1 MSRYSPPSKIA
12 AAEAPTELPPF
23 LDQTQSKFR
32 SPLFRVYLPTAFCFL
47 VINIMN
53 STILEFLWKYHLIYG
68 ADADLLENFDKTIRF
83 FLNPAKSLIFFLCT
97 AVLILP
103 LGVFMAGQI
112 SRHLNWQQVRKTLL
126 SLFFTFI
133 LLATIVPT
141 GYGRSYARIST
152 DPFNQD
158 LSHLY
163 RRLLI
168 PGLANLYHLDGFLYI
183 FLFWAI
189 VSLTALAAR
198 IYFIR
203 KNTDLTVLQE
213 VSLLT
218 CGIFA
223 SSFQFPGFP
232 EVTVLLLAIIALIAY
247 EEDGMFTATQ
257 LVAFSLALMAHEA
270 CAIIVFAPMILA
282 LFGRK
287 SWLPSATVVAIYV
300 ITLIANFSF
309 NILVPLDYQARVSDI
324 PASTFFLRSPACVL
338 LGAAFSFKL
347 LWLFLP
353 AAIYLLFKREKRT
366 ACFVLLSFAFALAS
380 TYIAVDYGRM
390 VGFAAVAMMVCFLT
404 VQQNLPPRIFNTV
417 VALNILV
424 PSFYAG
430 SNSGLVT
437 FRGLYYLV
445 YKLIFILPTPG
456 VRP

>member
-23 LDQTQSKFR
+23 VDLIQSQFR
-32 SPLFRVYLPTAFCFL
+32 SPLLRIDLPAALCFL

-53 STILEFLWKYHLIYG
+53 STILEFLWKHHLIYG

-103 LGVFMAGQI
+103 LGVFMARQI

-133 LLATIVPT
+133 LIATIVPT

-168 PGLANLYHLDGFLYI
+168 PGLANIYHLDGFLYI
-183 FLFWAI
+183 FLFWAL
-189 VSLTALAAR
+189 VSLTALTAR

-203 KNTDLTVLQE
+203 KNINFTVLQE

-223 SSFQFPGFP
+223 SSFEFPGFP
-232 EVTVLLLAIIALIAY
+232 EVAVLLLAIIALIAY

-257 LVAFSLALMAHEA
+257 LLAFSLALMAHEA

-324 PASTFFLRSPACVL
+324 PASTFFLRSPGCVL

-353 AAIYLLFKREKRT
+353 VAIYLLFKREKRT

-404 VQQNLPPRIFNTV
+404 AQQNLPPRIFNAV

-437 FRGLYYLV
+437 FRGLYYLA
-445 YKLIFILPTPG
+445 YKLVFSLPTPG
-456 VRP
+456 IKS